1 MIVLLSTISLDTGS
15 SDKIMEDFGTWIS
28 CNAGGVKAECE
39 AIREAIQEDTND
51 GLILSSIVY
60 VLVALVTWVNLFFV
74 IKVSDIKAVY
84 KRYFH
89 SSSGPIKT

>member
-1 MIVLLSTISLDTGS
+1 MIVLLSSISLAMGS

-28 CNAGGVKAECE
+28 CTAGGTRAECE

-51 GLILSSIVY
+51 GLVLSFVVY
-60 VLVALVTWVNLFFV
+60 VLVALATWVNLFFV
-74 IKVSDIKAVY
+74 IQVSDIKAVY

-89 SSSGPIKT
+89 SSNKT